1 MKTKLLSMLMVLLL
15 AFGSVSPAMAA
26 ENQGLSNFKIVRE
39 YDAAFS
45 DVSSGDWFYRY
56 VSTAYKL
63 NLMSGVSSEYFN
75 VNGDVTVAETITV
88 AAKLHSIYFTGS
100 SEFTPVEGE
109 PWYQVFVD
117 YARTENIC
125 TTVFLDY
132 NRPATRAEYATII
145 AHSMPE
151 EAFAVIS
158 DIDDGAVPDVPMTR
172 SYASDVYK
180 LYRAGILAGS
190 DEKGNFKPD
199 SNIRRSEVATILTK
213 LADSTQRREITLKN
227 ETVGGVTAVHIA
239 ARCAPAVFYI
249 EMYDAEGYWVG
260 TGSGF
265 FIESSGI
272 AVTNYHVISEIA
284 SAKAMLYDGTVCE
297 ISGVYDYDIDKD
309 IALIQVEGENFQTL
323 TIGNSDAI
331 VAGQTVFAIGSP
343 DGLDN
348 SISQGIISNISRYV
362 DGMNYIQFTAPISSG
377 SSGGALIDEKGTVI
391 GITSASMY
399 SYGESVIQNLNLAIP
414 IKLIEQLSREE
425 YTAFGDIIPVSS
437 VFADAYI
444 RPSETYII
452 LAPGET
458 KEIDIYESTG
468 DKKVSIHCEAEDY
481 GVVSWK
487 WTNVWKDDNT
497 TSINITGKKA
507 GETTLRFDLLDAT
520 GGIIC
525 RNYVSVI
532 VTSEYSDFELSANP
546 SQLVLREGKE
556 AEVNIYVSLDVGGLY
571 LSYAIE
577 GGKVDCLWAEEWT
590 DYNNI
595 SLTVTGLQKGT
606 DVINIYLFDENDVF
620 LKSIQIQVKII

>member
-1 MKTKLLSMLMVLLL
+1 
-15 AFGSVSPAMAA
+15 
-26 ENQGLSNFKIVRE
+26 
-39 YDAAFS
+39 
-45 DVSSGDWFYRY
+45 
-56 VSTAYKL
+56 
-63 NLMSGVSSEYFN
+63 
-75 VNGDVTVAETITV
+75 
-88 AAKLHSIYFTGS
+88 
-100 SEFTPVEGE
+100 
-109 PWYQVFVD
+109 
-117 YARTENIC
+117 
-125 TTVFLDY
+125 
-132 NRPATRAEYATII
+132 
-145 AHSMPE
+145 
-151 EAFAVIS
+151 
-158 DIDDGAVPDVPMTR
+158 
-172 SYASDVYK
+172 
-180 LYRAGILAGS
+180 
-190 DEKGNFKPD
+190 
-199 SNIRRSEVATILTK
+199 
-213 LADSTQRREITLKN
+213 
-227 ETVGGVTAVHIA
+227 
-239 ARCAPAVFYI
+239 
-249 EMYDAEGYWVG
+249 
-260 TGSGF
+260 
-265 FIESSGI
+265 
-272 AVTNYHVISEIA
+272 
-284 SAKAMLYDGTVCE
+284 
-297 ISGVYDYDIDKD
+297 
-309 IALIQVEGENFQTL
+309 
-323 TIGNSDAI
+323 
-331 VAGQTVFAIGSP
+331 
-343 DGLDN
+343 
-348 SISQGIISNISRYV
+348 
-362 DGMNYIQFTAPISSG
+362 
-377 SSGGALIDEKGTVI
+377 
-391 GITSASMY
+391 
-399 SYGESVIQNLNLAIP
+399 YGESVIQNLNLAIP